1 MHDSGEVSRSSPRR
15 IPPTA
20 WLSAACYGGLFLA
33 QKEPAE
39 ADLASSC
46 YAKAPRTVSRHSAHV
61 TEAVVKTQGQGIPW
75 WSSG

>member
-1 MHDSGEVSRSSPRR
+1 MIAGKSPGPLLAGSRPQ
-15 IPPTA
+15 
-20 WLSAACYGGLFLA
+20 LSLLLPVCYGGLFLA

-46 YAKAPRTVSRHSAHV
+46 YAKAPQTVSRRLVHV
-61 TEAVVKTQGQGIPW
+61 TEAVVKTQGQGIPC